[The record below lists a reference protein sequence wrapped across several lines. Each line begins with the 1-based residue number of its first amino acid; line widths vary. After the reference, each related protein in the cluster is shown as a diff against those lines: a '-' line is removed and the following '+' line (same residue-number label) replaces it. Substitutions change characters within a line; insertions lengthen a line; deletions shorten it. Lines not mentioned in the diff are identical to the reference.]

1 MDERMFGFWKRQVN
15 GKRELLAY
23 LKLPGLRG
31 NPSSIAIEINP
42 VIL

>member
-1 MDERMFGFWKRQVN
+1 MDERMLGFWRQVN